1 MSEAASPVISDES
14 WLQPGEVLIHV
25 GPRKTGSS
33 TVQEALA
40 RADDNLRNLGFF
52 LAPKFVDGSRA
63 AQGALFKKR
72 RGLWR
77 TATDIVN
84 QRGPQDRGLVSE
96 EMLHRLDLQQA
107 EKVVR
112 TLGGPDQVR
121 ILITN
126 RPLTKAM
133 PSLWQQLVKTGFTS
147 DSLTD
152 WLTALLEHP
161 DSPDWRSQRLDRY
174 YDHWSQVVPAER
186 IAILPVGYGPG
197 DLLLEFEQLT
207 GIPERTLDRHTSN
220 ASLTAEQ
227 AEMLRIRNEV
237 LAKADVHLRR
247 NKLNRPPLGKR
258 KHGTSIVLP
267 EWARP
272 KVNAIQTELTDN
284 IIAQK
289 AFVVGG
295 AERLRLLP
303 ELPPESPLSDS
314 AIEFAR
320 FAGRYV
326 AHVIEINAN
335 QPQS

>member
-1 MSEAASPVISDES
+1 MSEVGSPVISEQS

-40 RADDNLRNLGFF
+40 LADDNLRSLGFF
-52 LAPKFVDGSRA
+52 LAPKVVDGSRA

-72 RGLWR
+72 RQLWR
-77 TATDIVN
+77 TATDVVK

-107 EKVVR
+107 ERVVK

-147 DSLTD
+147 DSLSD
-152 WLTALLEHP
+152 WLTNLLEHP

-174 YDHWSQVVPAER
+174 YDHWSQVVPVDR

-207 GIPERTLDRHTSN
+207 GIPENYLDRRTSN
-220 ASLTAEQ
+220 TSLTAEQ
-227 AEMLRIRNEV
+227 AEMMRIRNKE

-247 NKLNRPPLGKR
+247 HKLNRPPLGKR

-272 KVNAIQTELTDN
+272 QVSAIQAELTEN
-284 IIAQK
+284 IIARE
-289 AFVVGG
+289 AFVLGG

-303 ELPPESPLSDS
+303 ELPPEIPLSDS

-326 AHVIEINAN
+326 ANVIEISSN
-335 QPQS
+335 QPEG